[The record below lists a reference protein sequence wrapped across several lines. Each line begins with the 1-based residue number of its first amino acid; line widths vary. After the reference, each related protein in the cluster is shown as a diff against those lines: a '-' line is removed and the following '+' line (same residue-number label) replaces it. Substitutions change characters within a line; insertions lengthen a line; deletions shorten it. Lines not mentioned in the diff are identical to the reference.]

1 MVPRSLVPCWTRLFL
16 LPQLLHTIVDEE
28 DKMGLREKLEELRKQ
43 GIQEIKASADLD
55 HLNDIRVKMLGKKG
69 PLTTVL
75 RGMKDLSKEERPKVG
90 KFANE
95 IRDELAQALEAKK
108 AELATARLNAKLA
121 AETLDVTLPGT
132 PTVQGQPHV
141 IQQIIDQLV
150 DLFVGMGY
158 QVAVGDEV
166 EQDEYNFERLNLPK
180 DHPARDMQ
188 DTFYVTPSVLMRTQ
202 TSPMQARMM
211 EKHDFANGPLKMI
224 SPGKVY
230 RRDTD
235 DATHSHQFHQVEGLV
250 VGEHVTMADLKGTL
264 EVVAKTLFG
273 DELAVR
279 LRPSY
284 FPFTEPSVEADI
296 TCFNCLGQGCAICK
310 HTGWL
315 EVLGAGMVHP
325 NVLKMSG
332 VDPEVYG
339 GFAFGLG
346 PDRFAMIKYGVEDI
360 RDFYQNDV
368 RFLNQFNQKG

>member
-1 MVPRSLVPCWTRLFL
+1 
-16 LPQLLHTIVDEE
+16 
-28 DKMGLREKLEELRKQ
+28 MGLREKLEELRQQ
-43 GIQEIKASADLD
+43 GLNEIANSDDLKNV
-55 HLNDIRVKMLGKKG
+55 NDIRVKLLGKKG
-69 PLTTVL
+69 PITNVL
-75 RGMKDLSKEERPKVG
+75 RGMRDLSAEERPKVG

-95 IRDELAQALEAKK
+95 VRDELQQALEDKK
-108 AELATARLNAKLA
+108 SSLEQALMNAKLQS
-121 AETLDVTLPGT
+121 ESIDVTLPGT
-132 PTVQGQPHV
+132 PVAQGQPHV

-150 DLFVGMGY
+150 DLFIGMGY
-158 QVAVGDEV
+158 EVAVGDEV
-166 EQDEYNFERLNLPK
+166 EQEEYNFEKLNLPK

-188 DTFYVTPSVLMRTQ
+188 DTFYITPSVLMRTQ

-211 EKHDFANGPLKMI
+211 ETHDFSKGPLKMI

-230 RRDTD
+230 RLDTD

-264 EVVAKTLFG
+264 EVVAQNLFG
-273 DELAVR
+273 DQLKVR

-284 FPFTEPSVEADI
+284 FPFTEPSVEADV
-296 TCFNCLGQGCAICK
+296 TCFNCLGKGCAICK
-310 HTGWL
+310 GNGWI

-332 VDPEVYG
+332 VDPDVYG

-360 RDFYQNDV
+360 RDFYQNDM
-368 RFLNQFNQKG
+368 RFLTQFDQKG

>member
-1 MVPRSLVPCWTRLFL
+1 
-16 LPQLLHTIVDEE
+16 
-28 DKMGLREKLEELRKQ
+28 MGLREKLEELRQQ
-43 GIQEIKASADLD
+43 GLNEIANSDDLKNV
-55 HLNDIRVKMLGKKG
+55 NDIRVKLLGKKG
-69 PLTTVL
+69 PITNVL
-75 RGMKDLSKEERPKVG
+75 RGMRDLSAEERPKVG

-95 IRDELAQALEAKK
+95 VRDELQQALEDKK
-108 AELATARLNAKLA
+108 SSLEQALMNAKLQS
-121 AETLDVTLPGT
+121 ESIDVTLPGT
-132 PTVQGQPHV
+132 PVAQGQPHV

-150 DLFVGMGY
+150 DLFIGMGY
-158 QVAVGDEV
+158 EVAVGDEV
-166 EQDEYNFERLNLPK
+166 EQEEYNFEKLNLPK

-188 DTFYVTPSVLMRTQ
+188 DTFYITPSVLMRTQ

-211 EKHDFANGPLKMI
+211 ETHDFSKGPLKMI

-264 EVVAKTLFG
+264 EVVAQNLFG
-273 DELAVR
+273 DQLKVR

-284 FPFTEPSVEADI
+284 FPFTEPSVEADV
-296 TCFNCLGQGCAICK
+296 TCFNCLGKGCAICK
-310 HTGWL
+310 GNGWI

-332 VDPEVYG
+332 IDPDVYG

-360 RDFYQNDV
+360 RDFYQNDM
-368 RFLNQFNQKG
+368 RFLTQFDQKG

>member
-1 MVPRSLVPCWTRLFL
+1 
-16 LPQLLHTIVDEE
+16 
-28 DKMGLREKLEELRKQ
+28 MGLREKLEELRQQ
-43 GIQEIKASADLD
+43 GLNEIANSDDLKNV
-55 HLNDIRVKMLGKKG
+55 NDIRVKLLGKKG
-69 PLTTVL
+69 PITNVL
-75 RGMKDLSKEERPKVG
+75 RGMRDLSAEERPKVG

-95 IRDELAQALEAKK
+95 VRDELQQALEDKK
-108 AELATARLNAKLA
+108 SSLEQALMNAKLQS
-121 AETLDVTLPGT
+121 ESIDVTLPGT
-132 PTVQGQPHV
+132 PVAQGQPHV

-150 DLFVGMGY
+150 DLFIGMGY
-158 QVAVGDEV
+158 EVAVGDEV
-166 EQDEYNFERLNLPK
+166 EQEEYNFEKLNLPK

-188 DTFYVTPSVLMRTQ
+188 DTFYITPSVLMRTQ

-211 EKHDFANGPLKMI
+211 ETHDFSKGPLKMI

-264 EVVAKTLFG
+264 EVVAQNLVG
-273 DELAVR
+273 DQRKVR

-284 FPFTEPSVEADI
+284 FPFTEPSVEADV
-296 TCFNCLGQGCAICK
+296 TCFNCLGKGCAICK
-310 HTGWL
+310 GNGWI

-332 VDPEVYG
+332 VDPDVYG

-360 RDFYQNDV
+360 RDFYQNDM
-368 RFLNQFNQKG
+368 RFLTQFDQKG

>member
-1 MVPRSLVPCWTRLFL
+1 
-16 LPQLLHTIVDEE
+16 
-28 DKMGLREKLEELRKQ
+28 MGLREKLEELRQQ
-43 GIQEIKASADLD
+43 GLNEIANSDDLKNV
-55 HLNDIRVKMLGKKG
+55 NDIRVKLLGKKG
-69 PLTTVL
+69 PITNVL
-75 RGMKDLSKEERPKVG
+75 RGMRDLSAEERPKVG

-95 IRDELAQALEAKK
+95 VRDELQQALEDKRSSLEQA
-108 AELATARLNAKLA
+108 LMNAKLQS
-121 AETLDVTLPGT
+121 ESIDVTLPGT
-132 PTVQGQPHV
+132 PVAQGQPHV

-150 DLFVGMGY
+150 DLFIGMGY
-158 QVAVGDEV
+158 EVAVGDEV
-166 EQDEYNFERLNLPK
+166 EQEEYNFEKLNLPK

-188 DTFYVTPSVLMRTQ
+188 DTFYITPSVLMRTQ

-211 EKHDFANGPLKMI
+211 ETHDFSKGPLKMI

-264 EVVAKTLFG
+264 EVVAQNLFG
-273 DELAVR
+273 DQLKVR

-284 FPFTEPSVEADI
+284 FPFTEPSVEADV
-296 TCFNCLGQGCAICK
+296 TCFNCLGKGCAICK
-310 HTGWL
+310 GNGWI

-332 VDPEVYG
+332 VDPDVYG

-360 RDFYQNDV
+360 RDFYQNDM
-368 RFLNQFNQKG
+368 RFLTQFDQKG

>member
-1 MVPRSLVPCWTRLFL
+1 
-16 LPQLLHTIVDEE
+16 
-28 DKMGLREKLEELRKQ
+28 MGLREKLEELRQQ
-43 GIQEIKASADLD
+43 GLNEIANSDDLKNV
-55 HLNDIRVKMLGKKG
+55 NDIRVKLLGKKG
-69 PLTTVL
+69 PITNVL
-75 RGMKDLSKEERPKVG
+75 RGMRDLSAEERPKVG

-95 IRDELAQALEAKK
+95 VRDELQQALEDKK
-108 AELATARLNAKLA
+108 SSLEQALMNAKLQS
-121 AETLDVTLPGT
+121 ESIDVTLPGT
-132 PTVQGQPHV
+132 PVAQGQPHV

-150 DLFVGMGY
+150 DLFIGMGY
-158 QVAVGDEV
+158 EVAVGDEV
-166 EQDEYNFERLNLPK
+166 EQEEYNFEKLNLPK

-188 DTFYVTPSVLMRTQ
+188 DTFYITPSVLMRTQ

-211 EKHDFANGPLKMI
+211 ETHDFSKGPLKMI

-264 EVVAKTLFG
+264 EVVAQNLFG
-273 DELAVR
+273 DQLKVR

-284 FPFTEPSVEADI
+284 FPFTEPCVEADV
-296 TCFNCLGQGCAICK
+296 TCFNCLGKGCAICK
-310 HTGWL
+310 GNGWI

-332 VDPEVYG
+332 VDPDVYG

-360 RDFYQNDV
+360 RDFYQNDM
-368 RFLNQFNQKG
+368 RFLTQFDQKG

>member
-1 MVPRSLVPCWTRLFL
+1 
-16 LPQLLHTIVDEE
+16 
-28 DKMGLREKLEELRKQ
+28 MGLREKLEELRQQ
-43 GIQEIKASADLD
+43 GLNEIANSDDLKNV
-55 HLNDIRVKMLGKKG
+55 NDIRVKLLGKKG
-69 PLTTVL
+69 PITNVL
-75 RGMKDLSKEERPKVG
+75 RGMRDLSAEERPKVG

-95 IRDELAQALEAKK
+95 VRDELQQALEDKK
-108 AELATARLNAKLA
+108 SSLEQALMNAKLQS
-121 AETLDVTLPGT
+121 ESIDVTLPGT
-132 PTVQGQPHV
+132 PVAQGQPHV

-150 DLFVGMGY
+150 DLFIGMGY
-158 QVAVGDEV
+158 EVAVGDEV
-166 EQDEYNFERLNLPK
+166 EQEEYNFEKLNLPK

-188 DTFYVTPSVLMRTQ
+188 DTFYITPSVLMRTQ

-211 EKHDFANGPLKMI
+211 ETHDFSKGPLKMI

-264 EVVAKTLFG
+264 EVVAQNLFG
-273 DELAVR
+273 DQLKVR

-284 FPFTEPSVEADI
+284 FPFTEPSVEADV
-296 TCFNCLGQGCAICK
+296 TCFNCLGKGCAICK
-310 HTGWL
+310 GNGWI

-332 VDPEVYG
+332 VDPDVYG

-360 RDFYQNDV
+360 RDFYQNDM
-368 RFLNQFNQKG
+368 RFLKQFDQKG

>member
-1 MVPRSLVPCWTRLFL
+1 
-16 LPQLLHTIVDEE
+16 
-28 DKMGLREKLEELRKQ
+28 MGLREKLEELRQQ
-43 GIQEIKASADLD
+43 GLNEIANSDDLKNV
-55 HLNDIRVKMLGKKG
+55 NDIRVKLLGKKG
-69 PLTTVL
+69 PITNVL
-75 RGMKDLSKEERPKVG
+75 RGMRDLSAEERPKVG

-95 IRDELAQALEAKK
+95 VRDELQQALEDKK
-108 AELATARLNAKLA
+108 ISLEQALMNAKLQS
-121 AETLDVTLPGT
+121 ESIDVTLPGT
-132 PTVQGQPHV
+132 PVAQGQPHV

-150 DLFVGMGY
+150 DLFIGMGY
-158 QVAVGDEV
+158 EVAVGDEV
-166 EQDEYNFERLNLPK
+166 EQEEYNFEKLNLPK

-188 DTFYVTPSVLMRTQ
+188 DTFYITPSVLMRTQ

-211 EKHDFANGPLKMI
+211 ETHDFSKGPLKMI

-264 EVVAKTLFG
+264 EVVVQNLFG
-273 DELAVR
+273 DQLKVR

-284 FPFTEPSVEADI
+284 FPFTEPSVEADV
-296 TCFNCLGQGCAICK
+296 TCFNCLGKGCAICK
-310 HTGWL
+310 GNGWI

-332 VDPEVYG
+332 VDPDVYG

-360 RDFYQNDV
+360 RDFYQNDM
-368 RFLNQFNQKG
+368 RFLTQFDQ

>member
-1 MVPRSLVPCWTRLFL
+1 
-16 LPQLLHTIVDEE
+16 
-28 DKMGLREKLEELRKQ
+28 MGLREKLEELRQQ
-43 GIQEIKASADLD
+43 GLNEIANSDDLKNV
-55 HLNDIRVKMLGKKG
+55 NDIRVKLLGKKG
-69 PLTTVL
+69 PITNVL
-75 RGMKDLSKEERPKVG
+75 RGMRDLSAEERPKVG

-95 IRDELAQALEAKK
+95 VRDELQQALEDKK
-108 AELATARLNAKLA
+108 SSLEQALMNAKLQS
-121 AETLDVTLPGT
+121 ESIDVTLPGT
-132 PTVQGQPHV
+132 PVAQGQPHV

-150 DLFVGMGY
+150 DLFIGMGY
-158 QVAVGDEV
+158 EVAVGDEV
-166 EQDEYNFERLNLPK
+166 EQEEYNFEKLNLPK

-188 DTFYVTPSVLMRTQ
+188 DTFYITPSVLMRTQ

-211 EKHDFANGPLKMI
+211 ETHDFSKGPLKMI

-264 EVVAKTLFG
+264 EVVAQNLFG
-273 DELAVR
+273 DQLKVR

-284 FPFTEPSVEADI
+284 FPFTEPSVEADV
-296 TCFNCLGQGCAICK
+296 TCFNCLGKGCAICK
-310 HTGWL
+310 GNGWI

-332 VDPEVYG
+332 VDPDVYG

-360 RDFYQNDV
+360 RDFYQIDM
-368 RFLNQFNQKG
+368 RFLTQFDQKG

>member
-1 MVPRSLVPCWTRLFL
+1 
-16 LPQLLHTIVDEE
+16 
-28 DKMGLREKLEELRKQ
+28 MGLREKLEELRQQ
-43 GIQEIKASADLD
+43 GLNEIANSDDLKNV
-55 HLNDIRVKMLGKKG
+55 NDIRVKLLGKKG
-69 PLTTVL
+69 PITNVL
-75 RGMKDLSKEERPKVG
+75 RGMRDLSAEERPKVG

-95 IRDELAQALEAKK
+95 VRDELQQALEDKK
-108 AELATARLNAKLA
+108 SSLEQALMNAKLQS
-121 AETLDVTLPGT
+121 ESIDVTLPGT
-132 PTVQGQPHV
+132 PVAQGQPHV

-150 DLFVGMGY
+150 DLFIGMGY
-158 QVAVGDEV
+158 EVAVGDEV
-166 EQDEYNFERLNLPK
+166 EQEEYNFEKLNLPK

-188 DTFYVTPSVLMRTQ
+188 DTFYITPSVLMRTQ

-211 EKHDFANGPLKMI
+211 EKHDFSQGPLKMI

-264 EVVAKTLFG
+264 EVVAQNLFG
-273 DELAVR
+273 DQLKVR

-284 FPFTEPSVEADI
+284 FPFTEPSVEAVV
-296 TCFNCLGQGCAICK
+296 TCFNCLGKGCAICK
-310 HTGWL
+310 GTGWI

-332 VDPEVYG
+332 VDPDVYG

-360 RDFYQNDV
+360 RDFYQNDM
-368 RFLNQFNQKG
+368 RFLTQFDQKG

>member
-1 MVPRSLVPCWTRLFL
+1 
-16 LPQLLHTIVDEE
+16 
-28 DKMGLREKLEELRKQ
+28 MGLREKLEELRQQ
-43 GIQEIKASADLD
+43 GLNEIANSDDLKNV
-55 HLNDIRVKMLGKKG
+55 NDIRVKLLGKKG
-69 PLTTVL
+69 PITNVL
-75 RGMKDLSKEERPKVG
+75 RGMRDLSAEERPKVG

-95 IRDELAQALEAKK
+95 VRDELQQALEDKK
-108 AELATARLNAKLA
+108 SSLEQALMNAKLQS
-121 AETLDVTLPGT
+121 ESIDVTLPGT
-132 PTVQGQPHV
+132 PVAQGQPHV

-150 DLFVGMGY
+150 DLFIGMGY
-158 QVAVGDEV
+158 EVAVGDEV
-166 EQDEYNFERLNLPK
+166 EQEEYNFEKLNLPK

-188 DTFYVTPSVLMRTQ
+188 DTFYITPSVLMRTQ

-211 EKHDFANGPLKMI
+211 ETHDFSKGPLKMI

-250 VGEHVTMADLKGTL
+250 VGEHVTMAYLKGTL
-264 EVVAKTLFG
+264 EVVAQNLVG
-273 DELAVR
+273 DQLKVR

-284 FPFTEPSVEADI
+284 FPLTEPSVEADV
-296 TCFNCLGQGCAICK
+296 TCFNCLGKGCAICK
-310 HTGWL
+310 GNGWI

-332 VDPEVYG
+332 VDPDVYG

-360 RDFYQNDV
+360 RDFYQNDM
-368 RFLNQFNQKG
+368 RFLTQFDQKG

>member
-1 MVPRSLVPCWTRLFL
+1 
-16 LPQLLHTIVDEE
+16 
-28 DKMGLREKLEELRKQ
+28 MGLREKLEELRQQ
-43 GIQEIKASADLD
+43 GLNEIANSDDLKNV
-55 HLNDIRVKMLGKKG
+55 NDIRVKLLGKKG
-69 PLTTVL
+69 PITNVL
-75 RGMKDLSKEERPKVG
+75 RGMRDLSAEERPKVG

-95 IRDELAQALEAKK
+95 VRDELEQALEDKK
-108 AELATARLNAKLA
+108 SSLEQALMNAKLQS
-121 AETLDVTLPGT
+121 ESIDVTLPGT
-132 PTVQGQPHV
+132 PVAQGQPHV

-150 DLFVGMGY
+150 DLFIGMGY
-158 QVAVGDEV
+158 EVAVGDEV
-166 EQDEYNFERLNLPK
+166 EQEEYNFEKLNLPK

-188 DTFYVTPSVLMRTQ
+188 DTFYITPSVLMRTQ

-211 EKHDFANGPLKMI
+211 ETHDFSKGPLKMI

-264 EVVAKTLFG
+264 EVVAQNLFG
-273 DELAVR
+273 DQLKVR

-284 FPFTEPSVEADI
+284 FPFTEPSVEADV
-296 TCFNCLGQGCAICK
+296 TCFNCLGKGCAICK
-310 HTGWL
+310 GNGWI

-332 VDPEVYG
+332 VDPDVYG

-360 RDFYQNDV
+360 RDFYQNDM
-368 RFLNQFNQKG
+368 RFLTQFDQKG

>member
-1 MVPRSLVPCWTRLFL
+1 
-16 LPQLLHTIVDEE
+16 
-28 DKMGLREKLEELRKQ
+28 MGLREKLEELRQQ
-43 GIQEIKASADLD
+43 GLNEIANSDDLK
-55 HLNDIRVKMLGKKG
+55 NVNNIRVKLLGKKG
-69 PLTTVL
+69 PITNVL
-75 RGMKDLSKEERPKVG
+75 RGMRDLSAEERPKVG

-95 IRDELAQALEAKK
+95 VRDELQQALEDKK
-108 AELATARLNAKLA
+108 SSLEQALMNAKLQS
-121 AETLDVTLPGT
+121 ESIDVTLPGT
-132 PTVQGQPHV
+132 PVAQGQPHV

-150 DLFVGMGY
+150 DLFIGMGY
-158 QVAVGDEV
+158 EVAVGDEV
-166 EQDEYNFERLNLPK
+166 EQEEYNFEKLNLPK

-188 DTFYVTPSVLMRTQ
+188 DTFYITPSVLMRTQ

-211 EKHDFANGPLKMI
+211 ETHDFSKGPLKMI

-264 EVVAKTLFG
+264 EVVAQNLFG
-273 DELAVR
+273 DQLKVR

-284 FPFTEPSVEADI
+284 FPFTEPSVEADV
-296 TCFNCLGQGCAICK
+296 TCFNCLGKGCTICK
-310 HTGWL
+310 GNGWI

-332 VDPEVYG
+332 VDPDVYG

-360 RDFYQNDV
+360 RDFYQNDM
-368 RFLNQFNQKG
+368 RFLTQFDQKG

>member
-1 MVPRSLVPCWTRLFL
+1 
-16 LPQLLHTIVDEE
+16 
-28 DKMGLREKLEELRKQ
+28 MGLREKLEELRQQ
-43 GIQEIKASADLD
+43 GLNEIANGDDLKNV
-55 HLNDIRVKMLGKKG
+55 NDIRVKLLGKKG
-69 PLTTVL
+69 PITNVL
-75 RGMKDLSKEERPKVG
+75 RGMRDLSAEERPKVG

-95 IRDELAQALEAKK
+95 VRDELQQALEDKK
-108 AELATARLNAKLA
+108 SSLEQALMNAKLQS
-121 AETLDVTLPGT
+121 ESIDVTLPGT
-132 PTVQGQPHV
+132 PVAQGQPHV

-150 DLFVGMGY
+150 DLFIGMGY
-158 QVAVGDEV
+158 EVAVGDEV
-166 EQDEYNFERLNLPK
+166 EQEEYNFEKLNLPK

-188 DTFYVTPSVLMRTQ
+188 DTFYITPSVLMRTQ

-211 EKHDFANGPLKMI
+211 ETHDFSKGPLKMI

-264 EVVAKTLFG
+264 EVVAQNLFG
-273 DELAVR
+273 DQLKVR

-284 FPFTEPSVEADI
+284 FPFTEPSVEADV
-296 TCFNCLGQGCAICK
+296 TCFNCLGKGCAICK
-310 HTGWL
+310 GNGWI

-332 VDPEVYG
+332 VDPDVYG

-360 RDFYQNDV
+360 RDFYQNDM
-368 RFLNQFNQKG
+368 RFLTQFDQKG

>member
-1 MVPRSLVPCWTRLFL
+1 M
-16 LPQLLHTIVDEE
+16 
-28 DKMGLREKLEELRKQ
+28 
-43 GIQEIKASADLD
+43 
-55 HLNDIRVKMLGKKG
+55 
-69 PLTTVL
+69 
-75 RGMKDLSKEERPKVG
+75 
-90 KFANE
+90 
-95 IRDELAQALEAKK
+95 
-108 AELATARLNAKLA
+108 NAKLQS
-121 AETLDVTLPGT
+121 ESIDVTLPGT
-132 PTVQGQPHV
+132 PVAQGQPHV

-150 DLFVGMGY
+150 DLFIGMGY
-158 QVAVGDEV
+158 EVAVGDEV
-166 EQDEYNFERLNLPK
+166 EQEEYNFEKLNLPK

-188 DTFYVTPSVLMRTQ
+188 DTFYITPSVLMRTQ

-211 EKHDFANGPLKMI
+211 ETHDFSKGPLKMI

-264 EVVAKTLFG
+264 EVVAQNLFG
-273 DELAVR
+273 DQLKVR

-284 FPFTEPSVEADI
+284 FPFTEPSVEADV
-296 TCFNCLGQGCAICK
+296 TCFNCLGKGCAICK
-310 HTGWL
+310 GNGWI

-332 VDPEVYG
+332 VDPDVYG

-360 RDFYQNDV
+360 RDFYQNDM
-368 RFLNQFNQKG
+368 RFLTQFDQKG

>member
-1 MVPRSLVPCWTRLFL
+1 MVPRSLVPCWTGLFL

-121 AETLDVTLPGT
+121 TETLDVTLPGT